1 MDLTPVLSA
10 GGIVGL
16 FGVVAVLVVQLFREN
31 GRLRDSRDTEIKDLK
46 SDVGALK
53 AENLACRWQ
62 VNGLVNVLR
71 EAGVAI
77 PEWLFRRGDLD
88 ANDG

>member
-1 MDLTPVLSA
+1 MDLTPILSA

-16 FGVVAVLVVQLFREN
+16 FGVVSVLVVQLFREN

-46 SDVGALK
+46 KDVGSLK
-53 AENLACRWQ
+53 AENIACRWQ

-71 EAGVAI
+71 EAGVSI
-77 PEWLFRRGDLD
+77 PEWLFRRGELD
-88 ANDG
+88 EAHD